1 MQQWMLIFVNQFGYL
16 GIFLL
21 ILIENIFPPIPSEA
35 VLLFGG
41 ALTVTTAMN
50 VPGTILAAT
59 AGSVLGAIVLYAF
72 GRIFQA
78 ERLKRLFAGRFG
90 QITKLRPEHVEK
102 AESWFRRYQG
112 KAVLICR
119 CIPIVRSLI
128 SIPAGFAKMPM
139 PGFLLLTTLGSAV
152 WNTVLVCI
160 GAMAIVGSF
169 DEGLRGDRTV
179 VFSKAV
185 MDGFAALALASAYGL
200 GVAFAAV
207 PLLLYQGLLVIGAG
221 FLKPWMSPA
230 LMNELTAT
238 GGVLILGIAFNL
250 LNLTQIR
257 LSNLLPSL
265 LVVVVLALIFLPA

>member
-1 MQQWMLIFVNQFGYL
+1 MILPIGPLINALAIAVGALAGMALGSRLPERVRTIVFQGLGLCILVTGMQMAFVTKSPVILIF
-16 GIFLL
+16 
-21 ILIENIFPPIPSEA
+21 S
-35 VLLFGG
+35 VLLGG
-41 ALTVTTAMN
+41 VAGELLRLEERFMAL
-50 VPGTILAAT
+50 GD
-59 AGSVLGAIVLYAF
+59 
-72 GRIFQA
+72 
-78 ERLKRLFAGRFG
+78 RLKRLLKSGNPRFTEG
-90 QITKLRPEHVEK
+90 LVNT
-102 AESWFRRYQG
+102 
-112 KAVLICR
+112 
-119 CIPIVRSLI
+119 
-128 SIPAGFAKMPM
+128 
-139 PGFLLLTTLGSAV
+139 
-152 WNTVLVCI
+152 TVLVCI

-207 PLLLYQGLLVIGAG
+207 PLLLYQGLLMIGAG